1 MKRIMF
7 CPHTGC
13 EAHWGGASGRWYQ
26 RCGSYRTRR
35 SGRVQRYR
43 CKCCAGYFSDSS
55 FTLDYYAK
63 RRVSY
68 ARVLKLVC
76 SCTGVRQMSRILGVH
91 RQTVSNRIM
100 RLARQAMSVQATLAV
115 EQGLTEPVVIDGLV
129 SYWVSQYVPNE
140 LSVMLGSHSRFIY
153 GVQGCSKR
161 RSGRMTE
168 GQRRRREEIER
179 RFRAEADGLSAS
191 VWELLDA
198 ATRMA
203 ERSGA
208 TLELFTDEHRTYT
221 RVLRAHPG
229 WAMLRDSGKAVHK
242 QTNSHKSRTAANRLA
257 AANTL
262 DRSIR
267 NDMAEHTRETIRFAR
282 NVSCSLERFACYQ
295 HWHNYRKPAA
305 INEAS
310 HDRLTHAEH
319 AGIERSSI
327 DRELRGFYTRR
338 RFMSH
343 TPLWGSMRALW
354 IRALPTPLKPAPD
367 YLPRYLLA

>member
-1 MKRIMF
+1 MF
-7 CPHTGC
+7 CPHPGC
-13 EAHWGGASGRWYQ
+13 EAHWAGPSGRWYVL
-26 RCGSYRTRR
+26 CGSYRTMR

-43 CKCCAGYFSDSS
+43 CRYCGRYFSDSS

-68 ARVLKLVC
+68 SRVLKLVC

-100 RLARQAMSVQATLAV
+100 RLARQAMSLHSKLTI
-115 EQGLTEPVVIDGLV
+115 EMGLCEPVVIDGLV

-140 LSVMLGSHSRFIY
+140 FSVMLGSPSRFIY
-153 GVQGCSKR
+153 GVQACSKR

-168 GQRRRREEIER
+168 GQRRRRDQIER
-179 RFRAEADGLSAS
+179 RFRAEASGVHPS
-191 VWELLDA
+191 VWALLDS

-203 ERSGA
+203 EHSGA
-208 TLELFTDEHRTYT
+208 TLQLFTDEHRTYT
-221 RVLRAHPG
+221 RVLETHPG
-229 WAMLRDSGKAVHK
+229 WNILRARRQAVHR
-242 QTNSHKSRTAANRLA
+242 QTSSHKTRNASNRLA

-267 NDMAEHTRETIRFAR
+267 SDLAEHTRETIRFAR

-319 AGIERSSI
+319 AGIDRESI
-327 DRELRGFYTRR
+327 NRELRGFYTRR

-343 TPLWGSMRALW
+343 TALWGSMRDVWLKVV
-354 IRALPTPLKPAPD
+354 PTPLKSGSE